1 MKSHRLK
8 LVVLVLVIVSATE
21 SAYPDYGGE
30 GSQDTASL
38 IDSYQ
43 VQLQSEPASPMDYDF
58 SVEGGDNATDETA
71 AMTTMIPEYVR
82 KNRTEDEPITNIL
95 YVDDSDLSDEHPPQ
109 QPKGRSF
116 EIQESIEEDSSS
128 SFMGAMMP
136 IATTS
141 QPLYH
146 PQNLPAVDAVPA
158 AFFPQPS
165 TATTTTQQ
173 PAVVVAPSSTS
184 SSTTTRSKQGK
195 KIHIKKLL
203 PHEQLRNYI
212 EDAYIRMPLAV
223 IVDPSPAAL
232 DKTKNLWGDTLRSNI
247 AIKIV
252 LVSLNSS
259 GESFFFVRV
268 LNLFYCLFY
277 VNCLITYGLFF
288 VNCGCFVN

>member
-1 MKSHRLK
+1 MKSRRLK
-8 LVVLVLVIVSATE
+8 LVVLVLVLISAAE
-21 SAYPDYGGE
+21 SAYPDYGG
-30 GSQDTASL
+30 GDDASV

-43 VQLQSEPASPMDYDF
+43 VQLQSDSAQPMDYDF
-58 SVEGGDNATDETA
+58 SVEGSENATDESS
-71 AMTTMIPEYVR
+71 AMTTMIPEYII

-95 YVDDSDLSDEHPPQ
+95 YVDDSDDSNDPPPSVSEALP

-116 EIQESIEEDSSS
+116 EIQESDEVDG
-128 SFMGAMMP
+128 FMGAMP
-136 IATTS
+136 VATTS

-165 TATTTTQQ
+165 TTTTVL
-173 PAVVVAPSSTS
+173 PPVVVVAP
-184 SSTTTRSKQGK
+184 TTRSKQGK

-259 GESFFFVRV
+259 GEFLSF
-268 LNLFYCLFY
+268 
-277 VNCLITYGLFF
+277 
-288 VNCGCFVN
+288 

>member
-8 LVVLVLVIVSATE
+8 LVVLVFVLVSATE

-30 GSQDTASL
+30 VAIVDAAPA

-43 VQLQSEPASPMDYDF
+43 VQLQSEPASPVDYDF
-58 SVEGGDNATDETA
+58 GFEGGDNATDEAA
-71 AMTTMIPEYVR
+71 AMTTIIPEYIR
-82 KNRTEDEPITNIL
+82 KNRTEEEPIPNIL
-95 YVDDSDLSDEHPPQ
+95 YMDDSDLSEADVEPF
-109 QPKGRSF
+109 KGRHF
-116 EIQESIEEDSSS
+116 DIQESSEENS
-128 SFMGAMMP
+128 SFVGAMP
-136 IATTS
+136 VATTS

-146 PQNLPAVDAVPA
+146 PQKLPAVDVAPA

-165 TATTTTQQ
+165 TV
-173 PAVVVAPSSTS
+173 PPSVVVAPSSS
-184 SSTTTRSKQGK
+184 SSSSPTTTRSKQGK

-259 GESFFFVRV
+259 GESF
-268 LNLFYCLFY
+268 LLS
-277 VNCLITYGLFF
+277 
-288 VNCGCFVN
+288 

>member
-8 LVVLVLVIVSATE
+8 LVVLVLVLVSATE

-30 GSQDTASL
+30 VGMVDTAPV

-43 VQLQSEPASPMDYDF
+43 VQLQSEPVPMDYDF
-58 SVEGGDNATDETA
+58 SLDGGDNATDEAA
-71 AMTTMIPEYVR
+71 AMTTMIPEYVK
-82 KNRTEDEPITNIL
+82 KNRAEDEAITNIL
-95 YVDDSDLSDEHPPQ
+95 YVDDSDLSNADIEPPQ
-109 QPKGRSF
+109 SKGRRF
-116 EIQESIEEDSSS
+116 EVQESGEEDSR
-128 SFMGAMMP
+128 FMGAMP
-136 IATTS
+136 VATTS

-146 PQNLPAVDAVPA
+146 PQNLPAVDAAPA

-165 TATTTTQQ
+165 TAQPSLQQQQ
-173 PAVVVAPSSTS
+173 PAVVVAPSSS
-184 SSTTTRSKQGK
+184 ATTTRSKQGK

-232 DKTKNLWGDTLRSNI
+232 DKTKNLWGDTLRSNV

-259 GESFFFVRV
+259 GEF
-268 LNLFYCLFY
+268 FYCLNLCGDVFY
-277 VNCLITYGLFF
+277 YLRFF
-288 VNCGCFVN
+288 G